1 MAVVATLWENANFN
15 GFALTSNTGS
25 SRYFWYKYGAHND
38 FFSSMRAWANDG
50 SRGNAYA
57 FDNIDFTGRFAAL
70 NVGGRYSSA
79 WWSYFGDDFNDVVSS
94 SLVVRRQAEN
104 EEIEVALGSLVKAQF
119 ASLFDKKA
127 AGTAISRTADPKVFM
142 NYHPS
147 FAPNNYFATIHQD
160 LNVSIPHWFDYSAY
174 VRYHVQFDVA
184 NGSVQGWV
192 AWVTVWVESGV
203 ISGTVFNRIQPPLFN
218 AHTDITAAI
227 SSAMSLFSNSN
238 ADVYLLPGK
247 RPDMNQ
253 AGFKGNYDDDVVLVV
268 VKA

>member
-1 MAVVATLWENANFN
+1 MSIVATLWENANFD
-15 GFALTSNTGS
+15 GFALTSNTGWG
-25 SRYFWYKYGAHND
+25 RYYWYKYGAHND

-94 SLVVRRQAEN
+94 SLVVRREPQN
-104 EEIEVALGSLVKAQF
+104 KEIEVALRSLVTAQF
-119 ASLFDKKA
+119 TSLFDQKA
-127 AGTAISRTADPKVFM
+127 AGTPISRTADPKVYM

-160 LNVSIPHWFDYSAY
+160 LNVSIPYWPDYSAS
-174 VRYHVQFDVA
+174 VEYHVQFNIS

-192 AWVTVWVESGV
+192 AWVSVWVESGL
-203 ISGTVFNRIQPPLFN
+203 ISGTVFNNIQPPLFN
-218 AHTDITAAI
+218 AYSDITAAI
-227 SSAMSLFSNSN
+227 SSAMALFSDSN
-238 ADVYLLPGK
+238 ADVYLLPGA

-253 AGFKGNYDDDVVLVV
+253 AGFKGNYDDDVILFVG
-268 VKA
+268 KA